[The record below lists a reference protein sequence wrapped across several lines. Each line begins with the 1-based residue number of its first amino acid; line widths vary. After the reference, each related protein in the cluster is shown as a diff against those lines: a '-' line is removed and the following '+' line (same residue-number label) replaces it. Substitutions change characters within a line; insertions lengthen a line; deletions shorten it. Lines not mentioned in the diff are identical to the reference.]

1 MRDAPQEEV
10 DNQCGVL
17 SGTLDV
23 TDTKCSDFGRDHVCC
38 RKPNFRKESCEIQ
51 NGGVIPRP
59 DSQDWAQCGRN
70 ASGSLTFTGG
80 DQSFEGN
87 EFEAQPGE
95 FPHTCVIYRFTQ
107 GARQYVGGATLIARN
122 KILTVAHKFYKTYEL
137 FLCSLSFNFHF
148 YVKVIKL

>member
-23 TDTKCSDFGRDHVCC
+23 TDTKCSAFGRDHVCC
-38 RKPNFRKESCEIQ
+38 RKPNFRKEACPTDIS
-51 NGGVIPRP
+51 RP
-59 DSQDWAQCGRN
+59 TETTDWAQCGRN

-122 KILTVAHKFYKTYEL
+122 KILTVAHKFYKTYEMVLCFCRICIQFSFL
-137 FLCSLSFNFHF
+137 F
-148 YVKVIKL
+148 